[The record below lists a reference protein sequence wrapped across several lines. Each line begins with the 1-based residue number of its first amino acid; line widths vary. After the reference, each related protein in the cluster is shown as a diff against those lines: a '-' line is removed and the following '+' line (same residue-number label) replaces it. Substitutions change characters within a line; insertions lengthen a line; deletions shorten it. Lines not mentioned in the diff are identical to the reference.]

1 MTELNIKAQF
11 ELPVKGMTA
20 SEARAILQTSKTYQA
35 DLEAAIATG
44 ERSLRAAIESN
55 KTKFRNGLHARN
67 RHLWDD
73 GIKHWESL
81 GFRIEWRNNKGHE
94 WPGLCSF

>member
-1 MTELNIKAQF
+1 MTKEIEVQLN
-11 ELPVKGMTA
+11 LPVKGMTA
-20 SEARAILQTSKTYQA
+20 KEARAILTSGKKYKVELQA
-35 DLEAAIATG
+35 TIAKG
-44 ERSLRAAIESN
+44 ERSLQVALESN
-55 KTKFRNGLHARN
+55 KTKFHNGLHANN

-81 GFRIEWRNNKGHE
+81 GFRIEWQSNKGHE